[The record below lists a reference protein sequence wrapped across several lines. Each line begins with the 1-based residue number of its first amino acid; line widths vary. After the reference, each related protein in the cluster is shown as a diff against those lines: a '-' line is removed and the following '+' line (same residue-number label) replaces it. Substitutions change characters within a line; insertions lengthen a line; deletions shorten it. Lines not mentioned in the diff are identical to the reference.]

1 MQKITLEMPFDR
13 IDVANQQE
21 HDAVVF
27 LLAAWRQLDA
37 AGHTANKQMT
47 IRQQHREITVQVLVS
62 MGAVGVSDQH
72 VPLVKP
78 GSAIDRARRQQGGE

>member
-1 MQKITLEMPFDR
+1 MQKVTLEIPFAQ

-27 LLAAWRQLDA
+27 LLAAWRQLEA
-37 AGHTANKQMT
+37 AGHTANKQLQV
-47 IRQQHREITVQVLVS
+47 RQQHREITIQVMVS
-62 MGAVGVSDQH
+62 MGAVGVTDQH

-78 GSAIDRARRQQGGE
+78 GSAIDRARRVLDSE